1 MNSEAVELKT
11 LSRKDPEF
19 YPHLLG
25 TFSKTHRAL
34 PLKSLN
40 VDSDLETITFQVVKA
55 VDIQKPS
62 FVLMWAQV
70 FKLHTFV
77 LVAFPMFVV
86 LMKNLLDGTV
96 TNPLDGMLA
105 AFGALCLHTSL
116 NLRNDFVDHVRGLD
130 RVLPSSGS
138 RAIQNGWV
146 TAWSVKAWAWVYFV
160 LGVLFGIKPV
170 YDYPQVLI
178 FISALSVLGLVLMS
192 SHKMGFKYRQW
203 SELIVFLL
211 LGPFLTSGFQMS
223 LGAGFDFESVFIG
236 VLTGWFGVFY
246 LHIRNFELLMMTSQA
261 KFRNTMTLLGFD
273 SSKKLL
279 AGWWVIWI
287 VGLVGYHI
295 MYSSSYWTVI
305 LVLGSLFASW
315 AFFMS
320 LSQLTSPVGS
330 DMTRFLV
337 LSRKVAFFVLSLW
350 FVENVFYLMALQ
362 GLTL

>member
-1 MNSEAVELKT
+1 VNSGPVDLKT
-11 LSRKDPEF
+11 FSRKDPDF
-19 YPHLLG
+19 YPYLLG

-40 VDSDLETITFQVVKA
+40 VGSDLETITFQI
-55 VDIQKPS
+55 VDSKQIERPT
-62 FVLMWAQV
+62 FVLMWAQI
-70 FKLHTFV
+70 FKIHTFI

-86 LMKNLLDGTV
+86 LLKNLMDNTV
-96 TNPLDGMLA
+96 VNPLDGVLA
-105 AFGALCLHTSL
+105 ALGALCLHTSL

-211 LGPFLTSGFQMS
+211 LGPFLTAGFQMS
-223 LGAGFDFESVFIG
+223 LGAGFDFEALVIG

-246 LHIRNFELLMMTSQA
+246 LHIRNFELLMVTSQA

-279 AGWWVIWI
+279 AVWWSIWI
-287 VGLVGYHI
+287 LGLLGYHFV
-295 MYSSSYWTVI
+295 YSSTYWTVI
-305 LVLGSLFASW
+305 LLLGSLFASW
-315 AFFMS
+315 AFLMS
-320 LSQLTSPVGS
+320 LSQLTSPLGS
-330 DMTRFLV
+330 DMTRFLT
-337 LSRKVAFFVLSLW
+337 LARKAAFFVLSLW
-350 FVENVFYLMALQ
+350 FVENIFYLMALQ

>member
-1 MNSEAVELKT
+1 MTSREFDLKT
-11 LSRKDPEF
+11 FSRKDPEF

-34 PLKSLN
+34 PVKSLN
-40 VDSDLETITFQVVKA
+40 VDSDLETITFQIVEA
-55 VDIQKPS
+55 TQIERPQ
-62 FVLMWAQV
+62 FFLMWIQV
-70 FKLHTFV
+70 FKIHTFI

-86 LMKNLLDGTV
+86 LLKNLLDSTV
-96 TNPLDGMLA
+96 TNPLDGVLA
-105 AFGALCLHTSL
+105 ALGALCLHTSL

-146 TAWSVKAWAWVYFV
+146 TAWSVKAWAWVYLV

-211 LGPFLTSGFQMS
+211 LGPFLTAGFQMS
-223 LGAGFDFESVFIG
+223 LGAGFDFEALFIG
-236 VLTGWFGVFY
+236 FLTGWFGVFY

-261 KFRNTMTLLGFD
+261 RFRNTMTLLGFD

-279 AGWWVIWI
+279 AGWWLIWML
-287 VGLVGYHI
+287 GLSGYHFV
-295 MYSSSYWTVI
+295 YSSTYWTVI
-305 LVLGSLFASW
+305 LVLGSLFSSW
-315 AFFMS
+315 AFFMT

-330 DMTRFLV
+330 DMTRFLG
-337 LSRKVAFFVLSLW
+337 LARKVAFFVLSLW